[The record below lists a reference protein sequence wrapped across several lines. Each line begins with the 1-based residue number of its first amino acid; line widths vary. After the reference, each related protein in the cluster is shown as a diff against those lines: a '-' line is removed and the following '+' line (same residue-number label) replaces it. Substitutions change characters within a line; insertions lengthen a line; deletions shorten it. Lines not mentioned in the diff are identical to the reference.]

1 MAVTVRGTDILFNDG
16 TTQSTAAGGVP
27 VVSAGTFYQPG
38 GSNLSSSN
46 ANSTSPVR
54 IRLSKMLVSGT
65 VRVQWVLYGNS
76 YGTTYGRIYKNGVA
90 TGTLRSTTV
99 FATYTDDISVSIGN
113 TIELYI
119 YGSNANSVSGSGL
132 NIGVNSQVPYVTNV
146 AWDPGT
152 AGNWASTT

>member
-16 TTQSTAAGGVP
+16 TTQSTAAGGAP
-27 VVSAGTFYQPG
+27 TVSAGNFYQPG
-38 GSNLSSSN
+38 GSDLGSGTVS
-46 ANSTSPVR
+46 STSPRR

-65 VRVQWVLYGNS
+65 VRVQWVLYANG

-90 TGTLRSTTV
+90 TGALRSTT
-99 FATYTDDISVSIGN
+99 AYTTYTDDISVSIGD

-119 YGSNANSVSGSGL
+119 YGSNANSVAGSGL
-132 NIGVNSQVPYVTNV
+132 NIGVNSQVTYVTNM
-146 AWDPGT
+146 AWNPGT